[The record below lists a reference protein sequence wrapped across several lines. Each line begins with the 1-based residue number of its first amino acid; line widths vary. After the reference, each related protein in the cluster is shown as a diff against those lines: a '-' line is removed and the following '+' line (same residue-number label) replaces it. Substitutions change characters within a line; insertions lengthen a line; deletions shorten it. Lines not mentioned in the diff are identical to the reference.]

1 MHWRTRGGVPLSA
14 IDFVKVTVDEHTSKT
29 NGRYTLEESID
40 EELRHGMFRLD
51 FSGYAYPP
59 LFPQMKNR
67 IQTHYANS
75 RNVGLVRASDIVAN
89 WLYNAVK
96 DRNDRPDVLRSCEDS
111 CNIIWIP

>member
-1 MHWRTRGGVPLSA
+1 
-14 IDFVKVTVDEHTSKT
+14 
-29 NGRYTLEESID
+29 
-40 EELRHGMFRLD
+40 MFRLD